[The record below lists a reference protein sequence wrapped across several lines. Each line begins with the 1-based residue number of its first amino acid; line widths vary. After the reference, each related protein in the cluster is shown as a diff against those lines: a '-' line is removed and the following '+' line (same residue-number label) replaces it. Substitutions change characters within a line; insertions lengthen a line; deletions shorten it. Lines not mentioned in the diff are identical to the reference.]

1 MDNFEVDKKVD
12 NTKILQEYQKRI
24 AQLAGKEKQSDK
36 EEE

>member
-24 AQLAGKEKQSDK
+24 DQLDGKEKHSDM